1 MTLNHQ
7 IIIRTMTE
15 ADTKQ
20 VQQVAKTSWNAT
32 YEGIIP
38 STIQE
43 SFLNSAYSDE
53 MMMRRLEYSLML
65 IAETEGK
72 IVGFANYSKVREGG
86 KVELAAIYLYPE
98 YQGKGIGT
106 ALLNE
111 GIARLE
117 GMKELYINVERD
129 NLIGRTF
136 YEAKGFKVIEEYDE
150 EYEDDFDGHM
160 LKNVRMMLQVA
171 SY

>member
-1 MTLNHQ
+1 MTLTHQ
-7 IIIRTMTE
+7 IIIRTMSE

-38 STIQE
+38 SAIQE

-53 MMMRRLEYSLML
+53 MMRRRMDHSLML
-65 IAETEGK
+65 VAESEGN
-72 IVGFANYSKVREGG
+72 IVGFANYSKVRDGG

-98 YQGKGIGT
+98 CQGKGFGT
-106 ALLNE
+106 ELLNE
-111 GIARLE
+111 GIARLK
-117 GMKELYINVERD
+117 GMNELYINVERD

-136 YEAKGFKVIEEYDE
+136 YEAKGFKVIEEFDE
-150 EYEDDFDGHM
+150 DFDGHL

>member
-1 MTLNHQ
+1 MEYT
-7 IIIRTMTE
+7 IRNMRIE
-15 ADTKQ
+15 DTKQ

-38 STIQE
+38 AEIQK

-53 MMMRRLEYSLML
+53 MMKRRMEYSLML
-65 IAETEGK
+65 VAEVAGE
-72 IVGFANYSKVREGG
+72 IVGFANYSKVKEGG

-98 YQGKGIGT
+98 CQGKGIGT

-111 GIARLE
+111 GIAKLE
-117 GMKELYINVERD
+117 GIKELYINVERD

-136 YEAKGFKVIEEYDE
+136 YEAKGFTVIGEFD
-150 EYEDDFDGHM
+150 DDFDGHI
-160 LKNVRMMLQVA
+160 LKTVRMLLRL
-171 SY
+171 